1 MWKSNNKE
9 KFISMLKIKNNM
21 LKYIKKCYYRI
32 KCKIIKFTGGKYGE
46 KFKKNNG
53 YYLIVYIS

>member
-1 MWKSNNKE
+1 
-9 KFISMLKIKNNM
+9 M

-46 KFKKNNG
+46 KFKKNNDDS
-53 YYLIVYIS
+53 YFFSDWCYNNNNIYKYNKEK

>member
-53 YYLIVYIS
+53 Y